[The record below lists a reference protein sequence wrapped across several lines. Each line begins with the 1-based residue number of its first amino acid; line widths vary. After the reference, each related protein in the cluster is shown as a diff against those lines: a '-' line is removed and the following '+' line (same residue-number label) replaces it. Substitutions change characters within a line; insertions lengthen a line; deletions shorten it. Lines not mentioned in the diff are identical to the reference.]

1 MSATIQW
8 SGVIRRFKVHDTT
21 NGFGGE
27 FIENTATFTV
37 STQNEDGFSFSGT
50 GDTTIPAALGNFA
63 EIGHERN
70 GVFFPQESETQTR
83 RGDP

>member
-1 MSATIQW
+1 MRPNLILQITPFNKIAVGS
-8 SGVIRRFKVHDTT
+8 
-21 NGFGGE
+21 E

-37 STQNEDGFSFSGT
+37 STQNEDEFSFSGT
-50 GDTTIPAALGNFA
+50 GDTTIPAALSNFA

-70 GVFFPQESETQTR
+70 GVFFLQGNGTQTR